1 MEITLSSSSEYSGL
15 RGRLLLTLLSDPVT
29 LRTRGWP
36 PTLDGGGG
44 TLTGF
49 GGISLRSEPA
59 AALRSPD
66 AAPTIE
72 GELEL
77 PGNGTEVGGGAPGL
91 YLESDPTASLL
102 CSSGVEDATG
112 TNGGA

>member
-1 MEITLSSSSEYSGL
+1 M
-15 RGRLLLTLLSDPVT
+15 D
-29 LRTRGWP
+29 
-36 PTLDGGGG
+36 GGG

-49 GGISLRSEPA
+49 GGISFRSEPA

-66 AAPTIE
+66 AAPTI
-72 GELEL
+72 GGVLEL
-77 PGNGTEVGGGAPGL
+77 LANGAEDGGAPG
-91 YLESDPTASLL
+91 YLESDPTASLR